1 MLIIIISGIN
11 KLYNLI
17 DYMRYNDLY
26 DAYAYDN
33 VIVYFYL
40 LDTNSTSNF
49 YGGLTNND
57 FNMNPSRDYIE
68 ENIELLYDAAKSIDN
83 IEQYKES
90 YFQPFRQL
98 TNFNCSNG
106 IIQDEEMINVAK
118 YFNIDFDK
126 YFGELCKEFP
136 VASTG
141 VPINIIYEI
150 VYITGKLYR
159 KYETPPDFEIVYTQH
174 LADEEL
180 YNLLTLVLVFFRFQ
194 RNFFYNNVLMN
205 EVNDIMDYFSNLI
218 LLYLVFCII
227 FESVVFIIFYF
238 GIIREVKKKD
248 KLFNNFIES
257 FKYD

>member
-1 MLIIIISGIN
+1 
-11 KLYNLI
+11 
-17 DYMRYNDLY
+17 
-26 DAYAYDN
+26 
-33 VIVYFYL
+33 
-40 LDTNSTSNF
+40 
-49 YGGLTNND
+49 
-57 FNMNPSRDYIE
+57 
-68 ENIELLYDAAKSIDN
+68 
-83 IEQYKES
+83 
-90 YFQPFRQL
+90 
-98 TNFNCSNG
+98 
-106 IIQDEEMINVAK
+106 MINVAK

-194 RNFFYNNVLMN
+194 RNFFYNNVLMK
-205 EVNDIMDYFSNLI
+205 EVTNIMDYFSRLI
-218 LLYLVFCII
+218 LLYLIFCII
-227 FESVVFIIFYF
+227 FESFVFIIFYF